1 VADRTNAHQRL
12 TLRVNL
18 PAALARQLGARRKQ
32 TGQTLSAIVIQAVEH
47 LLGDENQTTF
57 QTSTV
62 NALMAGASTGDMTMS
77 ELKTHGDFGLGT
89 FDGLDGE
96 MIELDGK
103 VFQVRADGHAHP
115 VEDCARTPFATVSF
129 FKADETAHLDRPCD
143 QPAMLAAV
151 AAILPSQNI
160 FHALRIEGRFD
171 YVKTRAVA
179 RQDKSVGLEAAA
191 RTEPVFELH
200 DVEGT
205 IVGFFTPDYLR
216 GVNVP
221 GYHLHFI
228 TADRSAGGHLLDCRT
243 YDVTIKVHHTPE
255 FELGTPGTEEFL
267 KADLSRD
274 QTAAIKKIER

>member
-1 VADRTNAHQRL
+1 MPQHL
-12 TLRVNL
+12 TLRVHL

-32 TGQTLSAIVIQAVEH
+32 TGQSLSAIIVQALER
-47 LLGDENQTTF
+47 LLGDEDQTVF

-62 NALMAGASTGDMTMS
+62 NALMEGASTGDMTMG

-115 VEDCARTPFATVSF
+115 VEDSTRTPFATVSF
-129 FKADETAHLDRPCD
+129 FKADESARLDRRCD
-143 QPAMLAAV
+143 QAEMLATV
-151 AAILPSQNI
+151 ATMLPSQNI

-179 RQDKSVGLEAAA
+179 KQDKSAGLEQAA
-191 RTEPVFELH
+191 REEPVFEFH

-228 TADRSAGGHLLDCRT
+228 TADRSAGGHMLDCRT
-243 YDVTIKVHHTPE
+243 AHVTIKIHHTPE

-274 QTAAIKKIER
+274 HTAAIAKIER

>member
-1 VADRTNAHQRL
+1 MPKHL
-12 TLRVNL
+12 TLRVHL
-18 PAALARQLGARRKQ
+18 PTALARQLGARRKQ
-32 TGQTLSAIVIQAVEH
+32 TGQSLSAIVVQALER
-47 LLGDENQTTF
+47 LLGDEDQTVF

-62 NALMAGASTGDMTMS
+62 NALMEGASTGDMTMG

-89 FDGLDGE
+89 FEGLDGE

-115 VEDCARTPFATVSF
+115 VGDSARTPFATVSF
-129 FKADETAHLDRPCD
+129 FKADETSHLDRPCD
-143 QPAMLAAV
+143 KPTMLAAV
-151 AAILPSQNI
+151 AAMLPSQNI
-160 FHALRIEGRFD
+160 FHAVRIEGRFE

-179 RQDKSVGLEAAA
+179 KQDKSVGLEQAA
-191 RTEPVFELH
+191 REEPIFEFN

-205 IVGFFTPDYLR
+205 VVGFFTPDYLR

-228 TADRSAGGHLLDCRT
+228 TADRTAGGHMLDCRT
-243 YDVTIKVHHTPE
+243 LDVTIKIHHTPE

-274 QTAAIKKIER
+274 STAAIQKIER

>member
-1 VADRTNAHQRL
+1 MTGHRL
-12 TLRVNL
+12 LTIRVHL
-18 PAALARQLGARRKQ
+18 PAALARQVGARRKQ
-32 TGQTLSAIVIQAVEH
+32 TGQTISAIIVQALERI
-47 LLGDENQTTF
+47 LGDEDKTVF

-62 NALMAGASTGDMTMS
+62 DALMEGASEGDMTMG

-115 VEDCARTPFATVSF
+115 VEDVVRTPFATVSF
-129 FKADETAHLDRPCD
+129 FKADHSARLATSCD
-143 QPAMLAAV
+143 QAEMLAAV
-151 AAILPSQNI
+151 ARMLPSENM
-160 FHALRIEGRFD
+160 FHALRIEGRFE

-179 RQDKSVGLEAAA
+179 KQEKSVGLEAAA
-191 RTEPVFELH
+191 REEPIFEFH

-205 IVGFFTPDYLR
+205 VVGFFTPDYLR

-228 TADRSAGGHLLDCRT
+228 TADRASGGHMLDCRT
-243 YDVTIKVHHTPE
+243 TDVTIKIHHTPE

-267 KADLSRD
+267 KADLSHD
-274 QTAAIKKIER
+274 HTSAIKKIES

>member
-1 VADRTNAHQRL
+1 MPKHL
-12 TLRVNL
+12 TLRVHL
-18 PAALARQLGARRKQ
+18 PPALARQLGARRKQ
-32 TGQTLSAIVIQAVEH
+32 TGQTLSAIIIQALER
-47 LLGDENQTTF
+47 LLGDEDQTVF

-62 NALMAGASTGDMTMS
+62 NALMEGVSTGDMTMG

-115 VEDCARTPFATVSF
+115 VEDSARTPFATVSF
-129 FKADETAHLDRPCD
+129 FKADESARLDRPCD

-151 AAILPSQNI
+151 ATMLPSQNI

-179 RQDKSVGLEAAA
+179 KQDKSAGLEEAA
-191 RTEPVFELH
+191 REEPIFEFN

-228 TADRSAGGHLLDCRT
+228 TADRTAGGHMLDCRT
-243 YDVTIKVHHTPE
+243 KDVTIKIHHTPE

-267 KADLSRD
+267 KADLTHD
-274 QTAAIKKIER
+274 HTAAIAKIEH

>member
-1 VADRTNAHQRL
+1 MHKHI
-12 TLRVNL
+12 TLRVHL
-18 PAALARQLGARRKQ
+18 PPALARQLGARRQQ
-32 TGQTLSAIVIQAVEH
+32 TGQTLSAIVIQALEH
-47 LLGDENQTTF
+47 LLGDEDQTVF

-62 NALMAGASTGDMTMS
+62 NALMEGASTGDMTMG

-103 VFQVRADGHAHP
+103 VFQVRADGRAHP
-115 VEDCARTPFATVSF
+115 VEDSARTPFATVSF
-129 FKADETAHLDRPCD
+129 FKADESSRLDRPCD

-151 AAILPSQNI
+151 AAMLPSQNI

-171 YVKTRAVA
+171 YVRTRAVA
-179 RQDKSVGLEAAA
+179 KQDKSVGLAAAA
-191 RTEPVFELH
+191 REEPIFEFH
-200 DVEGT
+200 DLEGT

-228 TADRSAGGHLLDCRT
+228 TADRSAGGHMLDCRT
-243 YDVTIKVHHTPE
+243 KDVTIKIHHTPE

-267 KADLSRD
+267 KADLSHD
-274 QTAAIKKIER
+274 HTAAIKKIEH

>member
-1 VADRTNAHQRL
+1 MSDSRHL
-12 TLRVNL
+12 TLRVHL
-18 PAALARQLGARRKQ
+18 PAALAQQLGARRKQ
-32 TGQTLSAIVIQAVEH
+32 TGQTLSAIVIQALER
-47 LLGDENQTTF
+47 LLGDEDKTVF

-62 NALMAGASTGDMTMS
+62 NALMEGASTGDMTMG

-115 VEDCARTPFATVSF
+115 VEDSARTPFATVSF
-129 FKADETAHLDRPCD
+129 FKADESARLDHPSD

-151 AAILPSQNI
+151 AAMLPSQNI
-160 FHALRIEGRFD
+160 FHAVRIEGRFD

-179 RQDKSVGLEAAA
+179 KQDKSVGLEDAA
-191 RTEPVFELH
+191 REEPIFEFH

-205 IVGFFTPDYLR
+205 VVGFFTPDYLR

-228 TADRSAGGHLLDCRT
+228 TTDRSAGGHMLDCRT
-243 YDVTIKVHHTPE
+243 KDVTIKIHHTPE

-274 QTAAIKKIER
+274 HTDAIAKIER

>member
-1 VADRTNAHQRL
+1 MTQHL
-12 TLRVNL
+12 TLRVHL
-18 PAALARQLGARRKQ
+18 PPALARQLGARRKQ
-32 TGQTLSAIVIQAVEH
+32 TGQSLSAIIVQALER
-47 LLGDENQTTF
+47 LLGDENQTVF

-62 NALMAGASTGDMTMS
+62 NALMEGASTGDMTMG

-115 VEDCARTPFATVSF
+115 VEDSTRTPFATVSF
-129 FKADETAHLDRPCD
+129 FKADESARLDRPCE
-143 QPAMLAAV
+143 QAEMLATV
-151 AAILPSQNI
+151 ATMLPSQNI

-171 YVKTRAVA
+171 YVKTRAVGK
-179 RQDKSVGLEAAA
+179 QDKSVGLEQAA
-191 RTEPVFELH
+191 REEPVFEFH

-228 TADRSAGGHLLDCRT
+228 TADRSAGGHMLDCRT
-243 YDVTIKVHHTPE
+243 TDVTIKIHHTPE

-274 QTAAIKKIER
+274 HTAAIAKIER

>member
-1 VADRTNAHQRL
+1 MMPKHVTF
-12 TLRVNL
+12 RVHL
-18 PAALARQLGARRKQ
+18 PTALARQLGARRKQ
-32 TGQTLSAIVIQAVEH
+32 TGQTLSAIIIQALER
-47 LLGDENQTTF
+47 LLGDEDQTVF

-62 NALMAGASTGDMTMS
+62 GALMEGASAGDMTMG

-115 VEDCARTPFATVSF
+115 VEDSARTPFATVSF
-129 FKADETAHLDRPCD
+129 FKADETRRLDRPCD
-143 QPAMLAAV
+143 QTAMFEAV
-151 AAILPSQNI
+151 AAMLPSRNI

-179 RQDKSVGLEAAA
+179 KQDKSVGLEAAA
-191 RTEPVFELH
+191 RDEPVFEFH

-228 TADRSAGGHLLDCRT
+228 TADRSAGGHMLDCRT
-243 YDVTIKVHHTPE
+243 KDVTIKIHHTPE

-274 QTAAIKKIER
+274 QTAAIRKVES

>member
-1 VADRTNAHQRL
+1 MPKHI
-12 TLRVNL
+12 TLRVHVPTGL
-18 PAALARQLGARRKQ
+18 AAQLGARRKQ
-32 TGQTLSAIVIQAVEH
+32 TGQTVSAIVIQALER
-47 LLGDENQTTF
+47 LLGDEDQTVF

-62 NALMAGASTGDMTMS
+62 DALMEGASTGDMTMG

-115 VEDCARTPFATVSF
+115 VEDSARTPFATVSF
-129 FKADETAHLDRPCD
+129 FKADESARLDRPCD

-151 AAILPSQNI
+151 AAMLPSQNI

-179 RQDKSVGLEAAA
+179 KQDKSVGLEQAA
-191 RTEPVFELH
+191 REEPIFEFN

-228 TADRSAGGHLLDCRT
+228 TADRTAGGHMLDCRT
-243 YDVTIKVHHTPE
+243 KEVTIKIHRTPE

-267 KADLSRD
+267 KADLTHD
-274 QTAAIKKIER
+274 HTAAIKKIEH

>member
-1 VADRTNAHQRL
+1 VSKHL
-12 TLRVNL
+12 TLRVHL
-18 PAALARQLGARRKQ
+18 PPALAQQLGARRKQ
-32 TGQTLSAIVIQAVEH
+32 TGQTLSAIVVQALER
-47 LLGDENQTTF
+47 LLGDEDKTVF

-62 NALMAGASTGDMTMS
+62 NALMEGASTGEMTMG

-96 MIELDGK
+96 MIEIDGK

-115 VEDCARTPFATVSF
+115 VEDTARTPFATVSF
-129 FKADETAHLDRPCD
+129 FKADESARLDRASSQD
-143 QPAMLAAV
+143 EMLAKV
-151 AAILPSQNI
+151 ATMLPSQNI
-160 FHALRIEGRFD
+160 FHAVRIEGRFD

-179 RQDKSVGLEAAA
+179 KQDKSVGLEQAA
-191 RTEPVFELH
+191 REEPIFEFQN
-200 DVEGT
+200 VEGAV
-205 IVGFFTPDYLR
+205 VGFFTPDYLR

-228 TADRSAGGHLLDCRT
+228 TADRSAGGHMLDCRT
-243 YDVTIKVHHTPE
+243 RDVTIKIHHTPE

-274 QTAAIKKIER
+274 HTAAIAKIER

>member
-1 VADRTNAHQRL
+1 MPKHL
-12 TLRVNL
+12 TLRIHL
-18 PAALARQLGARRKQ
+18 PPALAGQLGARRKQ
-32 TGQTLSAIVIQAVEH
+32 TGQTLSAIVVQALER
-47 LLGDENQTTF
+47 LLGDEDQTVF

-62 NALMAGASTGDMTMS
+62 NALMEGASTGDMTMG

-115 VEDCARTPFATVSF
+115 VEDSARTPFATVSF
-129 FKADETAHLDRPCD
+129 FKADESARLSSSCD
-143 QPAMLAAV
+143 QAAMLAAV
-151 AAILPSQNI
+151 AAMLPSQNI
-160 FHALRIEGRFD
+160 FHAVRIEGRFD

-179 RQDKSVGLEAAA
+179 RQDKSVGLEEAA
-191 RTEPVFELH
+191 REEPIFEFH
-200 DVEGT
+200 DVEGA

-228 TADRSAGGHLLDCRT
+228 TADRSAGGHMLDCRT
-243 YDVTIKVHHTPE
+243 KDVTIKIHHTPE

-267 KADLSRD
+267 KADLSHD
-274 QTAAIKKIER
+274 HTAAVAKIER

>member
-1 VADRTNAHQRL
+1 MTQHL
-12 TLRVNL
+12 TLRVHL
-18 PAALARQLGARRKQ
+18 PPTLARQLGARRKQ
-32 TGQTLSAIVIQAVEH
+32 TGQSLSAIIVQALER
-47 LLGDENQTTF
+47 LLGDEDQTVF

-62 NALMAGASTGDMTMS
+62 NALMEGASTGDMTMG

-115 VEDCARTPFATVSF
+115 VEDSTRTPFATVSF
-129 FKADETAHLDRPCD
+129 FKADESARIDRPCD
-143 QPAMLAAV
+143 QAEMLATV
-151 AAILPSQNI
+151 ATMLPSQNI

-179 RQDKSVGLEAAA
+179 KQDKSVGLEQAA
-191 RTEPVFELH
+191 REELVFEFH

-228 TADRSAGGHLLDCRT
+228 TADRSAGGHMLDCRT
-243 YDVTIKVHHTPE
+243 AHVTIKIHHTPE

-274 QTAAIKKIER
+274 HTAAIAKIER

>member
-1 VADRTNAHQRL
+1 MPALKPL
-12 TLRVNL
+12 TIRIHL
-18 PAALARQLGARRKQ
+18 PPALARQLGARRKQ
-32 TGQTLSAIVIQAVEH
+32 TGQSLSAIVIQALER
-47 LLGDENQTTF
+47 LLGDENKTVF

-62 NALMAGASTGDMTMS
+62 DALMEGASSGDMTMG

-115 VEDCARTPFATVSF
+115 VEDSARTPFATVSF
-129 FKADETAHLDRPCD
+129 FKADETAHLNTRSN
-143 QPAMLAAV
+143 QAELLAAV
-151 AAILPSQNI
+151 ARMLPSQNM
-160 FHALRIEGRFD
+160 FHALRIEGRFE

-179 RQDKSVGLEAAA
+179 KQEKSVGLEAAA
-191 RTEPVFELH
+191 REEPIFEFH

-228 TADRSAGGHLLDCRT
+228 TADRAAGGHMLDCRT
-243 YDVTIKVHHTPE
+243 TNVTIKIHHTPE

-267 KADLSRD
+267 KADLSHD
-274 QTAAIKKIER
+274 HTAAIQKIER

>member
-1 VADRTNAHQRL
+1 VPKHL
-12 TLRVNL
+12 TLRVHL
-18 PAALARQLGARRKQ
+18 PPALAQQLGARRKQ
-32 TGQTLSAIVIQAVEH
+32 TGQTLSAIIIQALER
-47 LLGDENQTTF
+47 LLGDEDQTVF

-62 NALMAGASTGDMTMS
+62 NALMEGVSTGDMTMG

-115 VEDCARTPFATVSF
+115 VEDSARTPFATVSF
-129 FKADETAHLDRPCD
+129 FKADESARVDRPCD

-151 AAILPSQNI
+151 AAMLPSQNI
-160 FHALRIEGRFD
+160 FHAVRIEGRFA

-179 RQDKSVGLEAAA
+179 KQDKSVGLEDAA
-191 RTEPVFELH
+191 RGEPIFEFR

-205 IVGFFTPDYLR
+205 VVGFFTPDYLR

-228 TADRSAGGHLLDCRT
+228 TADRTAGGHMLDCRT
-243 YDVTIKVHHTPE
+243 TDVTIKIHHTPE

-267 KADLSRD
+267 QADLSRD
-274 QTAAIKKIER
+274 HTAAITKVEH

>member
-1 VADRTNAHQRL
+1 MSKHL
-12 TLRVNL
+12 TLRVHL
-18 PAALARQLGARRKQ
+18 PAALARRLGARRKQ
-32 TGQTLSAIVIQAVEH
+32 TGQSLSAIIVQALER
-47 LLGDENQTTF
+47 LLGDEDQAVF

-62 NALMAGASTGDMTMS
+62 NALMEGASTGDMTMG

-115 VEDCARTPFATVSF
+115 VADSARTPFATVSF
-129 FKADETAHLDRPCD
+129 FKADESARLDRPCD
-143 QPAMLAAV
+143 QASMLAAV
-151 AAILPSQNI
+151 AAMLPSQNI
-160 FHALRIEGRFD
+160 LHALRIEGRFD

-179 RQDKSVGLEAAA
+179 RQDKSVGLEQAA
-191 RTEPVFELH
+191 REEPIFEFH

-228 TADRSAGGHLLDCRT
+228 TADRSAGGHMLDCRT
-243 YDVTIKVHHTPE
+243 KDVTIKIHHTPE

-274 QTAAIKKIER
+274 QTAAIRKIES

>member
-1 VADRTNAHQRL
+1 MTQHL
-12 TLRVNL
+12 TLRVHL

-32 TGQTLSAIVIQAVEH
+32 TGQSLSAIIVQALER
-47 LLGDENQTTF
+47 LLGDEDQTVF

-62 NALMAGASTGDMTMS
+62 NALMEGASTGDMTMG

-115 VEDCARTPFATVSF
+115 VEDSTRTPFATVSF
-129 FKADETAHLDRPCD
+129 FKADESARLDRPCD
-143 QPAMLAAV
+143 QAEMLATV
-151 AAILPSQNI
+151 ATMLPSQNI

-171 YVKTRAVA
+171 YVKARAVA
-179 RQDKSVGLEAAA
+179 KQDKSVGLEQAA
-191 RTEPVFELH
+191 REEPVFEFH

-228 TADRSAGGHLLDCRT
+228 TADRSAGGHMLDCRT
-243 YDVTIKVHHTPE
+243 AHVTIKIHHTPE

-274 QTAAIKKIER
+274 HTAAIAKIER

>member
-1 VADRTNAHQRL
+1 MTQHL
-12 TLRVNL
+12 TLRVHL

-32 TGQTLSAIVIQAVEH
+32 TGQSLSAIIVQALER
-47 LLGDENQTTF
+47 LLGDEDQTVF

-62 NALMAGASTGDMTMS
+62 NALMEGASTGDMTMG

-115 VEDCARTPFATVSF
+115 VEDSTRTPFATVSF
-129 FKADETAHLDRPCD
+129 FKADESARLDRPCD
-143 QPAMLAAV
+143 QAEMLATV
-151 AAILPSQNI
+151 ATMLPSQNI

-179 RQDKSVGLEAAA
+179 KQDKSVGLEQAA
-191 RTEPVFELH
+191 REEPVFEFH

-228 TADRSAGGHLLDCRT
+228 TADRSAGGHMLDCRT
-243 YDVTIKVHHTPE
+243 AHVTIKIHHTPE

-274 QTAAIKKIER
+274 HTAAIAKIER

>member
-1 VADRTNAHQRL
+1 VPKHL
-12 TLRVNL
+12 TLRIHL
-18 PAALARQLGARRKQ
+18 PPALAGQLGARRQQ
-32 TGQTLSAIVIQAVEH
+32 TGQTLSAIVIQALER
-47 LLGDENQTTF
+47 LLGDEDQTVF

-62 NALMAGASTGDMTMS
+62 NALMEGASTGDMTMG

-115 VEDCARTPFATVSF
+115 VEDSARTPFATVSF
-129 FKADETAHLDRPCD
+129 FKADESARLDRPCD
-143 QPAMLAAV
+143 QSAMLAAV
-151 AAILPSQNI
+151 AAMLPSENM
-160 FHALRIEGRFD
+160 FHAVRIEGRFD

-179 RQDKSVGLEAAA
+179 KQDKSVGLEAAA
-191 RTEPVFELH
+191 REEPIFEFH

-228 TADRSAGGHLLDCRT
+228 TADRAAGGHMLDCRT
-243 YDVTIKVHHTPE
+243 KDVTIKIHHTPE

-267 KADLSRD
+267 KADLSQD
-274 QTAAIKKIER
+274 HTAAIKKIEH